1 MNNCEFLSS
10 SHIRWWVLKSPSQMR
25 WVSHLGFWSQPLCCK
40 YCMTFHTP
48 SEFLASLY
56 MFISI
61 TGPEGVCIWI
71 AVTSE
76 EVRLICDHLLVSILL
91 FMIIMDLVLLGMA

>member
-10 SHIRWWVLKSPSQMR
+10 SHIGWWVLKSPSQMR
-25 WVSHLGFWSQPLCCK
+25 WVSCLGFQSQDLCCK
-40 YCMTFHTP
+40 YCVTFCTP
-48 SEFLASLY
+48 SEFLVSLY

-61 TGPEGVCIWI
+61 TGPEGVSIWI

-76 EVRLICDHLLVSILL
+76 EARSISDHLLVSILL
-91 FMIIMDLVLLGMA
+91 FMSIMDLVLLGMA